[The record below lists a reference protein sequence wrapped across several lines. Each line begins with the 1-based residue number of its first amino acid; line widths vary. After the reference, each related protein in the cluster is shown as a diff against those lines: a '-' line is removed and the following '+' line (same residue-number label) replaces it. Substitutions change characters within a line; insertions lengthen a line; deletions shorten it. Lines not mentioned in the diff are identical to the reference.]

1 MSLNMKEA
9 PKQESKF
16 KPAEPLDAGTYPS
29 RLVQIIGLG
38 LQKQRPF
45 KGEPKDPKQ
54 MLYLTYELLDEFLL
68 DDDGK
73 ELTDKPR
80 WISEDFTVNHLSSD
94 LATSTKRYYA
104 LDPTAEHDGDFSK
117 LAGAPCMVTLSKK
130 PAKNNPD
137 KIYNNVAAVTGMR
150 DKDAQKAAPLANDPK
165 VFDFYDPDLD
175 VFLALPQWLQDKIK
189 ESLDYPGSD
198 LEDLLKGAPKNEA
211 KPGNDLKAE
220 KEEVS
225 DDEDW

>member
-16 KPAEPLDAGTYPS
+16 KPADPLDPGTYPA

-54 MLYLTYELLDEFLL
+54 MLYVTYELLDEFLL
-68 DDDGK
+68 DEDGK
-73 ELTDKPR
+73 ELEDKPR
-80 WISEDFTVNHLSSD
+80 WISEDFTINHLTSD

-104 LDPTAEHDGDFSK
+104 LDPEAEHDGDFSK
-117 LAGAPCMVTLSKK
+117 LAGSPCMVTLSRTPSKK
-130 PAKNNPD
+130 DPEKV
-137 KIYNNVAAVTGMR
+137 YNNVAAVTGMR
-150 DKDAQKAAPLANDPK
+150 DKDAQKADPLRNEPK

-175 VFLALPQWLQDKIK
+175 TFMALPEWLQTKIK

-198 LEDLLKGAPKNEA
+198 LEDLLKTGVKSEEKPKPKA
-211 KPGNDLKAE
+211 KAKQ
-220 KEEVS
+220 EEES